1 MAALGAGQAI
11 PRSGPYGTAIATRA
25 SEPIRPEPIRPAQ
38 LKQLLSARLLG
49 REPCLKLGE
58 CPRVIFA
65 HDLDYSILW
74 VRE

>member
-1 MAALGAGQAI
+1 MAALGVGQAI

-25 SEPIRPEPIRPAQ
+25 SEPIRPAQ
-38 LKQLLSARLLG
+38 LKQLLLARLLG

>member
-25 SEPIRPEPIRPAQ
+25 SEPTRPAQ